1 MFDNIADQIVNALLD
16 WLFTLLYG
24 LLIAV
29 LKVVDFIA
37 SFFDVFAGTSKI
49 IYNGDADFLL
59 NVFIGHDAVTNSFW
73 AMALIAVVLAFGF
86 CIFNVSRKVTD
97 VTGTV
102 KQSLGQ
108 IMSQFFRCLLI
119 IVLLNAMLVA
129 AVNITNVLLDRIN
142 YALLNAEHLDED
154 KGGREFTEQEYA
166 TMAKVLATVG
176 NYSVNPS
183 ADSRYNINSCYN
195 AVRGDLQALQ
205 ATGVFD
211 YTYDLTSSG
220 HHTWQSALSML
231 ANASD
236 LTRDLSLDVYD
247 ENVAQAILTISDE
260 LKNNPNFRPLQSVS
274 IPIGSSTGID
284 TDTLL
289 FLIVGMNAANNER
302 YNTGNLYDS
311 LRNGYITG
319 EKDYVD
325 ITQVKKDFNLQKID
339 YFVGYIAAVV
349 FVIIMAI
356 CIFTFIVRLFNILLL
371 YITAPLYVSSMPLD
385 EGSKFQ
391 SWLQAFVIQ
400 LFSGFGQIIAMRL
413 YLIVIPIIV
422 SDDLIFFA
430 GDGLWISTLNWFAR
444 LLMILGGAWA
454 VLKAGG
460 LVSSILSGNPGMH
473 AAQQEAAM
481 GGLVTRGARSA
492 LATTVSLVK
501 GIGTAALKLPK
512 GVQNVATAPAKV
524 VGAVQK
530 WGHGFSDPYHA
541 IGDRRR
547 ARKEET
553 EKRKASKEKWAEKK
567 KDAPSS
573 DQAGGRVPYEQ
584 TGGNQPSNQTAGD
597 GRNRPTASSDQA
609 EKKVQVP
616 DYPKP
621 PPLDIWDQSSQEKSR
636 EKRRNTERDSD
647 SQ

>member
-1 MFDNIADQIVNALLD
+1 MLDNIVDQLVDALLE

-24 LLIAV
+24 LFVAI

-59 NVFIGHDAVTNSFW
+59 NVFLGHDAVTNSFW
-73 AMALIAVVLAFGF
+73 AMALIAIVLAFGF

-97 VTGTV
+97 VSGTV
-102 KQSLGQ
+102 KQSVGQ
-108 IMSQFFRCLLI
+108 IMSQFARCLLV

-142 YALLNAEHLDED
+142 YALLNAENLDEE

-211 YTYDLTSSG
+211 YTYDLTASG
-220 HHTWQSALSML
+220 HHTWQSALAML
-231 ANASD
+231 ASASD

-260 LKNNPNFRPLQSVS
+260 LKNNPNFKPVQTVS
-274 IPIGSSTGID
+274 IPIGTSTGVD

-289 FLIVGMNAANNER
+289 FLVAGMSAANNES
-302 YNTGNLYDS
+302 YNNGNIYDS
-311 LRNGYITG
+311 IRNGYITG
-319 EKDYVD
+319 EKDYAD
-325 ITQVKKDFNLQKID
+325 IPQVKKDFNVQKID
-339 YFVGYIAAVV
+339 YFVGYIAGVV
-349 FVIIMAI
+349 FIVIMAI

-385 EGSKFQ
+385 EGAKFQ

-400 LFSGFGQIIAMRL
+400 LFSGFGQVIAMRL
-413 YLIVIPIIV
+413 YLIIIPIVI
-422 SDDLIFFA
+422 SNDLIFFA
-430 GDGLWISTLNWFAR
+430 GDGLWVSTLNWFAR

-473 AAQQEAAM
+473 AAQQEAHM

-492 LATTVSLVK
+492 VANTASLVK
-501 GIGTAALKLPK
+501 GIGVAALKLPK
-512 GVQNVATAPAKV
+512 GVQNVLTAPGRAA
-524 VGAVQK
+524 GAIQK
-530 WGHGFSDPYHA
+530 WKHGFSDPYHE
-541 IGDRRR
+541 IGDRSR
-547 ARKEET
+547 ARKDAAES
-553 EKRKASKEKWAEKK
+553 RAASKEKWSKK
-567 KDAPSS
+567 KEGDPSS
-573 DQAGGRVPYEQ
+573 NAAPAPANKTGQVERARTGSQSDSTSQNPY
-584 TGGNQPSNQTAGD
+584 SNI
-597 GRNRPTASSDQA
+597 
-609 EKKVQVP
+609 QVP

-621 PPLDIWDQSSQEKSR
+621 PPLDIWDQPQKQDDR
-636 EKRRNTERDSD
+636 TRRRDAKRDSD
-647 SQ
+647 SK